1 MGKRIEPIKPIA
13 IPGSRAVTTMEYES
27 PVLNGH
33 EPDRDPKR
41 AQRRMRELL
50 EHIDLLDQERTATG
64 MATRRLATRRHLVGL
79 LLAALDEF
87 HGIEAE

>member
-1 MGKRIEPIKPIA
+1 VTIA
-13 IPGSRAVTTMEYES
+13 YDEAPTM
-27 PVLNGH
+27 NGNGPTDQ
-33 EPDRDPKR
+33 PDRKR

-50 EHIDLLDQERTATG
+50 EHTELGPQLADEIRETHQELKDAEGTASG
-64 MATRRLATRRHLVGL
+64 IQKRRLGNRAHLLGL